1 MVLIGFLIA
10 WQAQSYQTSHVSK
23 SKNVEV
29 PILLSLEVGKRQ
41 FHHIIFVKGNHGCC
55 HSRRVEMLSVYD
67 DVIVKSKINNLH
79 FFFNF
84 GEMGTSLVVQWL
96 RLCAPNAGG
105 RGLIQVR
112 ELKPTCFNQKS
123 HMLQ

>member
-79 FFFNF
+79 FFF
-84 GEMGTSLVVQWL
+84 
-96 RLCAPNAGG
+96 
-105 RGLIQVR
+105 
-112 ELKPTCFNQKS
+112 
-123 HMLQ
+123 